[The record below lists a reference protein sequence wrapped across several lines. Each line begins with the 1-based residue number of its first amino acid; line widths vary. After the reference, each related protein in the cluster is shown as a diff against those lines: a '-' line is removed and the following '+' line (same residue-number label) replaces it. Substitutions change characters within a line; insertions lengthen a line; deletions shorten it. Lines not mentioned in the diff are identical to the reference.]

1 MFFYEIR
8 SPRLALE
15 KQNEIS
21 LEGSLLDL
29 PKSNKSND
37 FSFKL
42 FDECDSTN
50 PAKIFYSSFV
60 AEILSPNWI

>member
-42 FDECDSTN
+42 FDECDNTN
-50 PAKIFYSSFV
+50 PA
-60 AEILSPNWI
+60 

>member
-15 KQNEIS
+15 KQNEFS
-21 LEGSLLDL
+21 LESSLLDL
-29 PKSNKSND
+29 PKSNKYSD

-42 FDECDSTN
+42 FEKSN
-50 PAKIFYSSFV
+50 PAKIFYLSFV
-60 AEILSPNWI
+60 AEILSANWI